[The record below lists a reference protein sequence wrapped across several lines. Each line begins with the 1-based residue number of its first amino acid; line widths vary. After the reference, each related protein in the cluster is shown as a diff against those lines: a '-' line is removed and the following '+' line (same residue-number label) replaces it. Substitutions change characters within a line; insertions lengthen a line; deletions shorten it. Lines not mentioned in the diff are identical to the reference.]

1 MIKRNPLYKKIRKI
15 AGTEWLACP
24 IIVVDGDV
32 KPYKTGEAGYY
43 ITKEG
48 KRLSSMR
55 DYASGKSYWAIY
67 VSSTLKVTVGR
78 EWILQNATEE
88 EIKLLFIERFER
100 SDGSERSVHSDITG
114 T

>member
-1 MIKRNPLYKKIRKI
+1 MIKRNPLDKKIRKI
-15 AGTEWLACP
+15 AGTKWFACP

-48 KRLSSMR
+48 KRITNQK
-55 DYASGKSYWAIY
+55 DYKYGMYWATY
-67 VSSTLKVTVGR
+67 VSSTLKITVGR

-88 EIKLLFIERFER
+88 ELKLLFIERFER